1 MALTPMMQQYFDIKE
16 KYNDCILFFRLGDF
30 YEMFFEDAQIVSKEL
45 ELVLTG
51 RDCGMEK
58 KAPMCGVPFH
68 SSEGYV
74 ARLVEKGYKVAI
86 CEQVED
92 PAKAKGIVKR
102 DVIKIITPGTLIDSN
117 LLEDRKNNFISSIY
131 LLEDRFSMAF
141 CDISTG
147 EFLTTISFNNYF
159 KAIDEISKFSP
170 SEMILIETKFSSKV
184 NLEKVIKD
192 RFNILINKIDESEF
206 KEDALSGFN
215 TDDLSVEE
223 KISSGVLF
231 SYLKETQKGSLGHI
245 LNIEKYN
252 LENYMMLDSSTR
264 KNLELTET
272 IRGKSKKGSLIWV
285 LDKTKTPMGGRLLR
299 KWVEEPLLNVSE
311 INSRL
316 EVVEE
321 FIDNLNAAG
330 DFKEF
335 LSGVYD
341 IERITSKISSG
352 SVMPKDMVS
361 LKNSL
366 SLLPCIKETL
376 SKCKS
381 SSLIKMYEEFDTL
394 DDVHSLINNSILD
407 SPSIQIKEGNIIK
420 DGFSPEVDELRE
432 AMRKGKQWILDIEN
446 KEKEETGIKSL
457 KVSYNKVFGYY
468 IEVTKSN
475 LSNVPENRYIR
486 KQTLAN
492 CERYI
497 TEELKIIEEKVLG
510 AEEKIKTLEY
520 DIYNEIREKVALEIE
535 RILKVAKIIATIDVL
550 LSFSEVSFENGYVKP
565 NVNNDDV
572 IDIKDA
578 RHPVVEKVIDGI
590 FVPNSTYLNNSTDKI
605 SIITGPNMAGK
616 STYMRQVALI
626 TLMAQIGCFIPAYS
640 GTIGIVDRIFTR
652 IGASDDL
659 SLGQSTFMVE
669 MSEVSNIL
677 LNATE
682 NSLIILDEVG
692 RGTSTY
698 DGLSIAWAVVDYI
711 GNKIGSK
718 TLFATHYHELTEL
731 ESKIT
736 GVKNYCIS
744 VKEHG
749 EDIIFLRK
757 IVPGGADKSYGI
769 QVAKLAGIPDIV
781 INVANGILKRLEEN
795 DINKEVKCDVK
806 PKQSK
811 DQITLFDLNEGEKN
825 TDCVKEVDYK
835 EVRSSS
841 EKAVLNEIKN
851 LDIINMTP
859 LDAMNCIY
867 KLKEKLKK

>member
-1 MALTPMMQQYFDIKE
+1 MALTPMMQQYFEIKE

-192 RFNILINKIDESEF
+192 RFNILINKIDEVEF
-206 KEDALSGFN
+206 KEDSLSSFN
-215 TDDLSVEE
+215 TNNLSVEE

-394 DDVHSLINNSILD
+394 DDVYSLINNSILD

-781 INVANGILKRLEEN
+781 INVANSILKRLEEN

-825 TDCVKEVDYK
+825 TDWVKEVDYK

-841 EKAVLNEIKN
+841 EKDVLNEIKN